1 MGTLQYVSKW
11 GSSLA
16 VRIPKAVAE
25 QCEIVEGSSVQ
36 LNVYSDG
43 IIIRKHS
50 YDLATMVDQI
60 TSDNIHDE
68 QDFGVP
74 LGKETW

>member
-25 QCEIVEGSSVQ
+25 QCQIIEGSSVQ
-36 LNVYSDG
+36 LETCSDG
-43 IIIRKHS
+43 IIIRKRT

>member
-1 MGTLQYVSKW
+1 MGTLQFVSKW

-16 VRIPKAVAE
+16 VRIPKTLAE
-25 QCEIVEGSSVQ
+25 QCEIVEGSTVQ
-36 LNVYSDG
+36 LDLFSDG

-50 YDLATMVDQI
+50 YNLATMVDQI

-68 QDFGVP
+68 QNFGVP
-74 LGKETW
+74 LGKEAW